1 MKTIFKVKNQIRDF
15 IRKFE
20 EILFPILKF
29 AWCYLVFH
37 SVHTMFNYS
46 EIFDRQI
53 VILLLSV
60 MCAML
65 PDGFL
70 VFFSGVVIGFNCF
83 TINLEVGLSY
93 LLLFL
98 LMYCMY
104 LRFFPKYSFVL
115 FLVPLCYMINM
126 PWLAP
131 IVVAVFAGIGGAVP
145 AALGVVLYE
154 FSIHTRDI
162 AHMLAVAEKEDEVEV
177 LKYYIEHILKN
188 KELLAVMLVFMLTVV
203 VTSALHKLSFPFS
216 WYAAIVA
223 GGLLCMLFYL
233 LISKALSITPNM
245 SSCTAGSLIG
255 ILVGCVVQMVKG
267 VLDYPKTQRVQFED
281 DDYYYYVKAVPKL
294 DKPEKKKAVQSE
306 KRQLPIPIRTPLTPE
321 EKARRLAAAGLDE
334 EGRPKRTPRPEE
346 DGLDENMS
354 RNPNER
360 PRRPMREELDEEGR
374 PRRPM
379 REGGRPGETDTLNER
394 PRRPVREG
402 GRPGETDTLNE
413 RPRRPMRN
421 EMDEEGRPRRPMRN
435 ELDEEGRPRRP
446 MRNELDEEGRP
457 RRPMRNEL
465 DEEGR
470 PRRPMRNELDEEG
483 RPRRPMRNEPDEEGR
498 PRRPM
503 RNEMDEE
510 GRPRRPIRNERED
523 GDRRP
528 KAPEDRMR
536 EERNDKE
543 AEQLLDRA
551 KHSKDK
557 PADLSDIEDEG

>member
-37 SVHTMFNYS
+37 SVHTMFNYT

-162 AHMLAVAEKEDEVEV
+162 AHMLSVADKEDDVEV

-216 WYAAIVA
+216 WYAAIVV

-233 LISKALSITPNM
+233 LISKALSITPDM
-245 SSCTAGSLIG
+245 SACTAGSLIG

-294 DKPEKKKAVQSE
+294 DKPVKKKTVQSE
-306 KRQLPIPIRTPLTPE
+306 KRQLPIPIRTPLSPE

-334 EGRPKRTPRPEE
+334 EGRPKRMSGPEG
-346 DGLDENMS
+346 DGPDENMS

-374 PRRPM
+374 TRRPARNEMDEDGRPHRPARNEMDEDGRPRRSVRNDMDGEGRPRRPVRNDM
-379 REGGRPGETDTLNER
+379 DEDGRPRRSVREGARPGDTDTLNER
-394 PRRPVREG
+394 PRRPVRNDMDEEG
-402 GRPGETDTLNE
+402 
-413 RPRRPMRN
+413 RPRRPVRN
-421 EMDEEGRPRRPMRN
+421 DMDEEGRPRRPMRN
-435 ELDEEGRPRRP
+435 KP
-446 MRNELDEEGRP
+446 
-457 RRPMRNEL
+457 
-465 DEEGR
+465 
-470 PRRPMRNELDEEG
+470 
-483 RPRRPMRNEPDEEGR
+483 
-498 PRRPM
+498 
-503 RNEMDEE
+503 
-510 GRPRRPIRNERED
+510 ED
-523 GDRRP
+523 GDLRA
-528 KAPEDRMR
+528 KAPEERMR
-536 EERNDKE
+536 EEGKE

-551 KHSKDK
+551 KHSGNK
-557 PADLSDIEDEG
+557 AVDLSEIEDEG